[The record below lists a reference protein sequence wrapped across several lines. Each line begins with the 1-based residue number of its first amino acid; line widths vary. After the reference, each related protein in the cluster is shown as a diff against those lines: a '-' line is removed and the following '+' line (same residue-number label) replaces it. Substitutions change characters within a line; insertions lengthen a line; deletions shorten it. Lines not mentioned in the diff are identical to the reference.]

1 MAIYVLIAHCHW
13 LMLIDALILIT
24 SWRSCPSGNV
34 PVQRWRFQGARRR
47 PPVIVNPTLLSIQPN
62 CQSNPIVNPT
72 QLSIQSNCQS
82 NPTVKPIQLSNQSNC
97 QTNPFV
103 NPTQLS
109 IQPNCQFNPI
119 VDPTQLSIQPI
130 CQSNPI
136 VNPTQQIATQH
147 ENQWNEYKSLSR
159 PIIPSPPPISPP
171 PPSYLPPSPPPPSH
185 LPPSHPSL
193 SSPPHNPPLL
203 TSPLLLFSPYMLLL
217 LIYRVVL
224 QYH

>member
-47 PPVIVNPTLLSIQPN
+47 PPVIVNPF
-62 CQSNPIVNPT
+62 
-72 QLSIQSNCQS
+72 QLSTHSNR
-82 NPTVKPIQLSNQSNC
+82 L
-97 QTNPFV
+97 
-103 NPTQLS
+103 
-109 IQPNCQFNPI
+109 
-119 VDPTQLSIQPI
+119 
-130 CQSNPI
+130 
-136 VNPTQQIATQH
+136 
-147 ENQWNEYKSLSR
+147 QWNECKSLSR

-224 QYH
+224 RYHLADPQFSWG